1 MKKMCIYFLTILISA
16 FIPIYFFF
24 IWEPLKSAEVMTDNL
39 MEGELMEKEMKI
51 YEMKNVNLI
60 NGIFNNIE
68 GLSSDKKEKI
78 NSLINELSIL
88 DIIKVNSHLSDL
100 ENKEEIKNG
109 FSLLNKRMSKEKYEE
124 LRGLIYDYIN
134 LE

>member
-78 NSLINELSIL
+78 NSLINELSI
-88 DIIKVNSHLSDL
+88 I
-100 ENKEEIKNG
+100 
-109 FSLLNKRMSKEKYEE
+109 
-124 LRGLIYDYIN
+124 
-134 LE
+134 

>member
-1 MKKMCIYFLTILISA
+1 MKKMFICFLTVIISA

-24 IWEPLKSAEVMTDNL
+24 LWEPLKSAEVMTNNL
-39 MEGELMEKEMKI
+39 IEEESMEKEIKI
-51 YEMKNVNLI
+51 YEMKNINLI

-68 GLSSDKKEKI
+68 GLSSDKKEKL

-88 DIIKVNSHLSDL
+88 DAIKVNSHLSNL

-109 FSLLNKRMSKEKYEE
+109 FSLLSKRMSKEKYED
-124 LRGLIYDYIN
+124 LREILSDYIN
-134 LE
+134 FE